1 MTPTILKTLYSVD
14 NRPAYPLQVLAT
26 RYRTQTG
33 IAVQYDQDTERDTGS
48 GYTLILLHATGMHK
62 ETWEVFI
69 EHLFDYSLRRV
80 SRSSDSTPTH
90 SSYDIDRSDI
100 WIEDV
105 FSIES
110 PNHGESAVINE
121 QVLKTTYEDRW
132 SPSEY
137 GRAVHTFL
145 TAGANAVGVD
155 FTKRRLVGI
164 CHSVGAPALFLM
176 HNLIPTYT
184 FTSVIAIEPG
194 ISLKGNPE
202 TDMVSQMLNAWTW
215 LRHDVWPSRKAAKMD
230 LQANPL
236 YGTWDPRVLDLYIRY
251 GLREHRAA
259 KYKQPFQFKGVT
271 TALTKEQEAATYRSD
286 ELVVDA
292 LEAYSAATRK
302 MPVYLIWG
310 TENNVATPELQELLA
325 DKEAGRFPR
334 SISYVENAGHLVVQQ
349 QPDSLAELVLSILHK
364 SVATRNKL

>member
-1 MTPTILKTLYSVD
+1 MNPTILKTLYRVD

-26 RYRTQTG
+26 RYRTQTD

-80 SRSSDSTPTH
+80 SRSSNSTPAP
-90 SSYDIDRSDI
+90 SSHDIDRSGI

-110 PNHGESAVINE
+110 PNHGESAIVNE

-137 GRAVHTFL
+137 ERAVHTFL
-145 TAGANAVGVD
+145 TEGANACWCP
-155 FTKRRLVGI
+155 GI
-164 CHSVGAPALFLM
+164 
-176 HNLIPTYT
+176 
-184 FTSVIAIEPG
+184 PG

-215 LRHDVWPSRKAAKMD
+215 LRHDVWPSRKTAKMY
-230 LQANPL
+230 LQADPL
-236 YGTWDPRVLDLYIRY
+236 YGRWEPRVLDLYIKY

-364 SVATRNKL
+364 GVATRNKL